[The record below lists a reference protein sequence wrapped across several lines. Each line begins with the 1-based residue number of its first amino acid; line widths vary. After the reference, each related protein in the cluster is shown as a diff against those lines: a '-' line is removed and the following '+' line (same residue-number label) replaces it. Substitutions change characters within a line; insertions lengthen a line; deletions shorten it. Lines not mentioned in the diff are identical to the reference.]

1 MEVVIGKL
9 ASPLLEQRTIA
20 GRALGELV
28 RKLGA
33 RALLVPADV
42 GRGEP
47 SPGADEAGRAQ
58 SRRRCGPKAT
68 GPLGRETH
76 GGAQAQRR
84 TARPVDSEPGAEKSP
99 GGLCFKARTG
109 SASKPGRAV
118 PAIGDRILPEI
129 LPLLKD
135 GLQSPNLE
143 RREGV
148 CIGVSEVR
156 MPLER
161 RSSTL

>member
-1 MEVVIGKL
+1 M
-9 ASPLLEQRTIA
+9 
-20 GRALGELV
+20 GR
-28 RKLGA
+28 
-33 RALLVPADV
+33 D
-42 GRGEP
+42 
-47 SPGADEAGRAQ
+47 
-58 SRRRCGPKAT
+58 
-68 GPLGRETH
+68 TH
-76 GGAQAQRR
+76 GGPRAQGR
-84 TARPVDSEPGAEKSP
+84 TARPVDSEPGAEK
-99 GGLCFKARTG
+99 KARAG